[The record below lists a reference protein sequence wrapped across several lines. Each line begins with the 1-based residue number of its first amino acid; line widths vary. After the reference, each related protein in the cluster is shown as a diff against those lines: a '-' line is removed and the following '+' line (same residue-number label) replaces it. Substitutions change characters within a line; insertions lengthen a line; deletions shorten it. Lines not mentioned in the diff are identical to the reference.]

1 MADERVIP
9 ATLLDRS
16 NGLWTRLR
24 DLRSQGAVLA
34 GDLGEVHPSEV
45 FNFLDQGR
53 RTGVLLSRVGDID
66 RALVMIEGDIAW
78 GCSTSP
84 GEKLGELLA
93 RTGMADRERIE
104 AALREQGAAPERRL
118 GQLLVDKGV
127 LTADELDGALR
138 QQCVEIFLGL
148 LVARE
153 GSFVFL
159 RGVDRAALPV
169 VFELKTQAMLLDGLR
184 RLDEMKLYRTRVP
197 GPEAVPS
204 GTGKPAHESL
214 PPEAR
219 RILALADGVRTLSDL
234 AAAAALG
241 EFEAT
246 RAAFRLVEQGYLRL

>member
-1 MADERVIP
+1 MAGEP
-9 ATLLDRS
+9 AISALLNPG
-16 NGLWTRLR
+16 NGLWSLLR
-24 DLRSQGAVLA
+24 DLRTQGAVLA

-53 RTGVLLSRVGDID
+53 RTGVLLSRVGDTD
-66 RALVMIEGDIAW
+66 RALVMLDGDIAW

-93 RTGMADRERIE
+93 RTGVADRERVE
-104 AALREQGAAPERRL
+104 AALREQAAAPDKRI
-118 GQLLVDKGV
+118 GQLLTDAGV
-127 LTADELDGALR
+127 LTPDEVDRALR
-138 QQCVEIFLGL
+138 HQCMEIFLGL

-169 VFELKTQAMLLDGLR
+169 VFELETQAMLLDGLR
-184 RLDEMKLYRTRVP
+184 RLDEMKLYRTRV

-204 GTGKPAHESL
+204 GTGKPAPESL